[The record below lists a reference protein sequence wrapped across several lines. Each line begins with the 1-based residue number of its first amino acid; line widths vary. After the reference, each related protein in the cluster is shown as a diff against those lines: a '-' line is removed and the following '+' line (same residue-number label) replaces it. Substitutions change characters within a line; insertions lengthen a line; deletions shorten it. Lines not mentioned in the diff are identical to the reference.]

1 MYCSD
6 IEVVVVESEA
16 AKFSRPHSQQHE
28 EAETRFVQNARYV
41 AYVSAYFSFTR
52 PDYSVTAEWPREIES
67 KDLKVGL
74 Q

>member
-6 IEVVVVESEA
+6 IEAVVVESEA
-16 AKFSRPHSQQHE
+16 AK
-28 EAETRFVQNARYV
+28 FVQNARYV

-52 PDYSVTAEWPREIES
+52 PDYSVTAESPREIES